1 MSKRPC
7 RASGTAPGRDRPP
20 AEGPG
25 LGAARET
32 PMPRPR
38 HLAILLALAAGA
50 ALPAAPALAAPA
62 AVTPPDKVPW
72 ITVTSPDAW
81 VVAKFTRDGQA
92 RWYRVALKQ
101 GQDYAVHGYDEDGVA
116 SLALYDPSGRQL
128 LSLGLNCSCFE
139 HGAEFRAPVTG
150 TYRVKVVGNRPSRYG
165 GVGLGV
171 SFDCPGGPT
180 TKCILAVGRKP
191 TGWFNFYDEHD
202 WRRVAARAGRSYT
215 VTATAEGEPASGFVV
230 LDRHGAGIAS
240 CKSQDDIPCQVR
252 FTATYDGTYYVAA
265 NDLSD
270 EAFQGLRYRLTLTS
284 P

>member
-1 MSKRPC
+1 MLRS
-7 RASGTAPGRDRPP
+7 
-20 AEGPG
+20 
-25 LGAARET
+25 
-32 PMPRPR
+32 R
-38 HLAILLALAAGA
+38 HLAVLLALAT
-50 ALPAAPALAAPA
+50 LPAAPALAAPGA
-62 AVTPPDKVPW
+62 APPWPSKAPW
-72 ITVTSPDAW
+72 ITVTGPDSW
-81 VVAKFTRDGQA
+81 VYPKFTREGQV
-92 RWYRVALKQ
+92 RWYRVALRQ
-101 GQDYAVHGYDEDGVA
+101 GQDYVLHGSSEAEGSA
-116 SLALYDPSGRQL
+116 TLYDPTRPQL
-128 LSLGLNCSCFE
+128 LSLGLRVFNE
-139 HGAEFRAPVTG
+139 AGAEFRAPATG
-150 TYRVKVVGNRPSRYG
+150 TYWIKVLAEPYPYPYSI
-165 GVGLGV
+165 GLGV

-180 TKCILAVGRKP
+180 TKCTLAVGRKP

-270 EAFQGLRYRLTLTS
+270 ESFGGLSYKLALTS